1 MTYASNSH
9 DIHHIACFDATLTAP
24 KMGVRVI
31 YMTCALACGQPAVVG
46 SALLKKRGKT
56 DVVIVLLAFK
66 LLIWNSY
73 KFP

>member
-31 YMTCALACGQPAVVG
+31 SMTCAWACGQPAIVG
-46 SALLKKRGKT
+46 SALLKKRRENGRLDRFIGLQT
-56 DVVIVLLAFK
+56 FNMK
-66 LLIWNSY
+66 LL
-73 KFP
+73 